1 MPPDDPVTPD
11 DAADAIVRTQDPDDA
26 ADAVVRTQYEEHP
39 YPPRDPSDEQHRL
52 ITGSPSHLLEINH
65 YVFGGTR
72 DFTKPFRALI
82 AGGGTGDATVML
94 AHQLADRGPGEI
106 VYIDI
111 SEASL
116 EIARARVAARNLM
129 NVSFH
134 RGSLLDLEKIAPGP
148 YDYIDCC
155 GVLHHLAN
163 PGDGLAALVDALDPE
178 GGLGLM
184 LYGALGR
191 TGVYPMQDAIRRLLG
206 SGEDEERLT
215 LAKRLV
221 QTLPESNWLR
231 KNPALGD
238 HLLEDDAAFAD
249 LLLHSRDRAY
259 TVPEIEELM
268 SRADL
273 TLTGFI
279 EPVRYD
285 PATYLNDADLIRRAA
300 ALPWMEQCAVAESI
314 AGNLK
319 THVFYVTPSA
329 HTGRAVAK
337 ADGPGAVP
345 VWRDSEGP
353 ALAKRLS
360 NSRRMNVDF
369 DGQPLS
375 IEIPEGAGKIAEMI
389 DGSRSLGELQETLG
403 LDWIAFKGRFDR
415 LYRVLNGLN
424 LLLLRTG

>member
-1 MPPDDPVTPD
+1 MSRDDPVTPD
-11 DAADAIVRTQDPDDA
+11 DAADAVVRTQGPDDS
-26 ADAVVRTQYEEHP
+26 ADETVRTQYEDHP
-39 YPPRDPSDEQHRL
+39 YPPRDPGDEQQRL

-65 YVFGGTR
+65 YVFTGKR
-72 DFTKPFRALI
+72 DFTKPFRVLV

-94 AHQLADRGPGEI
+94 AQQLADRGPGEV

-116 EIARARVAARNLM
+116 EIARARVAARNLT

-134 RGSLLDLEKIAPGP
+134 RGSLLDAQKIAPGP

-155 GVLHHLAN
+155 GVLHHLAD
-163 PGDGLAALVDALDPE
+163 PKDGLAVLANALDPD
-178 GGLGLM
+178 GGMGIM

-206 SGEDEERLT
+206 NGGDAERLT
-215 LAKRLV
+215 LAKRLI
-221 QTLPESNWLR
+221 QTLPESNWLK

-238 HLLEDDAAFAD
+238 HLLKDDAAFTD

-259 TVPEIEELM
+259 TVPEINELM
-268 SRADL
+268 SSADL
-273 TLTGFI
+273 SITGFI

-285 PATYLNDADLIRRAA
+285 PATFLNDDDLVGRAV
-300 ALPWMEQCAVAESI
+300 ALTWMEQCAVAESI

-319 THVFYVTPSA
+319 THVFYATPSA
-329 HTGRAVAK
+329 RAGDAVAQ
-337 ADGPGAVP
+337 ADGPATVP
-345 VWRDSEGP
+345 LWRDSEGP

-360 NSRRMNVDF
+360 NSRRMNVEF
-369 DGQPLS
+369 DGLALTF
-375 IEIPEGAGKIAEMI
+375 ELPEQAGRLARMI
-389 DGSRSLGELQETLG
+389 NGRRSLGALQTELG
-403 LDWIAFKGRFDR
+403 MDWFTFKLEFDR

-424 LLLLRTG
+424 LILLRAG